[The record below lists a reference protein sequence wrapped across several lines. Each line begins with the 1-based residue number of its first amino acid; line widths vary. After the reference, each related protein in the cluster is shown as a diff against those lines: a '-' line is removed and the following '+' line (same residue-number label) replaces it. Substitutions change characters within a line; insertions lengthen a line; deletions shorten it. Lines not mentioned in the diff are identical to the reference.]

1 MEPLLIPRAFR
12 VCFLS
17 VTLALTAVSCREK
30 ADIQYKTDQ
39 IRLSL
44 SDLQMQ
50 KSRLDAELA
59 TVRDLGK
66 YNSTN
71 QVHVSELKSQIES
84 FKADITRLKAQR
96 DSAKAKVEE
105 MQSVLDSY
113 RAKYVTR

>member
-12 VCFLS
+12 ACFLS
-17 VTLALTAVSCREK
+17 FTLALTSVSCREK

-66 YNSTN
+66 YNATN

-84 FKADITRLKAQR
+84 FKADITRLKSQR